1 MFCGVDEDEDM
12 DFEEDACSGPRC
24 SGGLVTSPGSARR
37 RDDGAA
43 ALVTFFDCALASRV
57 YIHVMAIQ
65 C

>member
-43 ALVTFFDCALASRV
+43 ALVTFFDCALAPRV
-57 YIHVMAIQ
+57 
-65 C
+65 